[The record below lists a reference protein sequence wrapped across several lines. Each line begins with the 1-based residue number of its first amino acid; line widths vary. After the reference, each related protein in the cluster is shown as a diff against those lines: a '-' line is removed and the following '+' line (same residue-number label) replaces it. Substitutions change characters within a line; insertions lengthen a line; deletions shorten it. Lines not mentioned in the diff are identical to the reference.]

1 MCGAGG
7 VEQTGVSKEQ
17 YHAIPV
23 HHSKRHKKNH
33 QITQATAYLSDES

>member
-7 VEQTGVSKEQ
+7 VEQTEVIKEQ

-23 HHSKRHKKNH
+23 HHSKRHKKKQ
-33 QITQATAYLSDES
+33 QITQATTYLSDES